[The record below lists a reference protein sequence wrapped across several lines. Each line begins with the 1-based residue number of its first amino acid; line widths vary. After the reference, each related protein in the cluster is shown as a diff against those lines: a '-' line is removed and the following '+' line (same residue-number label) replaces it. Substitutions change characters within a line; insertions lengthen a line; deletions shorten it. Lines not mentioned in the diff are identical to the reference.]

1 MLSQEEADSI
11 IDTINERAT
20 EVRQLI
26 ITIGSI
32 LALLMPA
39 VEMVG
44 ILDITP
50 YGQGDDEW
58 IGDDDWEWEDD
69 FECGDGS
76 MIEASLVNDG
86 YKNCR
91 DGSDE
96 PEDEWYDC
104 STEEVWSEEKEEW
117 CEENEEEE
125 PDIVY
130 GCTDPDALNYDE
142 EAWEDDGSCE
152 FEEEEETW
160 GCTDPDAI
168 NYDPYADYD
177 DDSCEYAEDIEDD
190 CYVQMWDAYYDYNN
204 ETDNIT
210 IHWDADLSCD
220 DAPHNLTVIWTLY
233 HNDTGNWSGIQE
245 EHTYETYYQN
255 WDYVNITFAVPEGR
269 YDIFS
274 TFRFNDEYTIGTD
287 WFDVELL

>member
-1 MLSQEEADSI
+1 MSPLTQEEADSI
-11 IDTINERAT
+11 IETINERAT

-58 IGDDDWEWEDD
+58 IGDEDWEWGDD
-69 FECGDGS
+69 FTCGDGTR
-76 MIEASLVNDG
+76 IEASAVDDG

-96 PEDEWYDC
+96 PDDPPPSPPQNNTTVVIPPDNNNTTNQTTNETIEEDC
-104 STEEVWSEEKEEW
+104 S
-117 CEENEEEE
+117 
-125 PDIVY
+125 P
-130 GCTDPDALNYDE
+130 
-142 EAWEDDGSCE
+142 
-152 FEEEEETW
+152 
-160 GCTDPDAI
+160 
-168 NYDPYADYD
+168 
-177 DDSCEYAEDIEDD
+177 
-190 CYVQMWDAYYDYNN
+190 QMWDAFHQYNN
-204 ETDNIT
+204 TTGNIT
-210 IHWDADLSCD
+210 IHWDADLTCD
-220 DAPHNLTVIWTLY
+220 DAPHNLTLIWTFY
-233 HNDTGNWSGIQE
+233 DNDTGNWSGIQE
-245 EHTYETYYQN
+245 EHTYETYYQD

-274 TFRFNDEYTIGTD
+274 TFRFNDNYTIGTD
-287 WFDVELL
+287 WFDVLIQ